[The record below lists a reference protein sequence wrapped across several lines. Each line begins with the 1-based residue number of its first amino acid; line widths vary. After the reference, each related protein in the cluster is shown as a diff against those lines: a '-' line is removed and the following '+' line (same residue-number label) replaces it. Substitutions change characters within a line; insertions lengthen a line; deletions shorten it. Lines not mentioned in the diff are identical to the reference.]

1 MNSGL
6 ILEFWSGLERFVLEI
21 FLRNCKEKI
30 KIENFCLRK
39 FLIEK
44 YKKYKIPH
52 KIRKLLNVEGFRC
65 LSVLFTQKF
74 LFSSKMFDKRDQ

>member
-21 FLRNCKEKI
+21 FLRNCKGKI
-30 KIENFCLRK
+30 KIENFCFRK

-52 KIRKLLNVEGFRC
+52 KI
-65 LSVLFTQKF
+65 
-74 LFSSKMFDKRDQ
+74 